1 MADTA
6 KRLIIRQTTP
16 TPYRTTIEV
25 IDPDS
30 GEVLFSKREDDI
42 KAAFAAGE
50 MFATAELTVVR
61 DITEEGGEMRSVCLG
76 DEVVC
81 GGWRNKRYRKRGGK
95 KSYVK
100 IYPERINELPNKMA
114 LAVIRLAPFVR
125 VDGYL
130 NGPSN
135 KRRAKKAEDLFAIWG
150 LSSSAGYE
158 MLAAL
163 RERSL
168 IVKDDGGF
176 NLDKKLMGRG

>member
-30 GEVLFSKREDDI
+30 GEILFSKREDDI

-61 DITEEGGEMRSVCLG
+61 DITEYGGEMRSVRIG

-81 GGWRNKRYRKRGGK
+81 GGWNNKQIRRRGGK

-100 IYPERINELPNKMA
+100 IFPDKFNELPDKMA
-114 LAVIRLAPFVR
+114 LALIRLAPFVR

-135 KRRAKKAEDLFAIWG
+135 KRRANKAEDLFAIWG
-150 LSSSAGYE
+150 LAPSAGYE

-163 RERSL
+163 KERQI

-176 NLDKKLMGRG
+176 SLDKKTIGRG